1 MSELLGLVPFAYSWE
16 LVKPSPSGSAL
27 PSPPL
32 VGFRPLETSQPS
44 GRPSPSLSALFILVP
59 SACSSAL
66 VKPSPSQSAPPSVG
80 SFGSDPSPLTAVN
93 AEIARNIAIS
103 TLIIFLSFMF
113 FHFLFLVCFYIE
125 NPLFSLSNCT
135 AHVMGFTIWDIY
147 DAAHWLRVVFK
158 ALLKRFRRHSST
170 VERA

>member
-16 LVKPSPSGSAL
+16 LVKPSPSGSAF

-113 FHFLFLVCFYIE
+113 FISNFGLFYIE
-125 NPLFSLSNCT
+125 NPLFSLSNCA

-158 ALLKRFRRHSST
+158 VLLKRFRRLSST
-170 VERA
+170 AERA